1 MRVAVIQGHPDRTPE
16 RFLRAL
22 ARAYADGAKE
32 RGHDVRIVDLA
43 ELEIPL
49 LRTRLEWQTGRRPE
63 GIRKAQE
70 VIGWAQHLVLFY
82 PLWLGEMPA
91 LVKAFLEQAL
101 HPGFAIRV
109 GKNGRWKTLLG
120 GRSARI
126 VVTMGMPALVYQWY
140 FGAHSLKSL
149 KRNILGF
156 CGVRPVRHTLIG
168 NVEGCGVVDRALWLR
183 KLRLLGRRAS

>member
-1 MRVAVIQGHPDRTPE
+1 MRIALIQGHPDRSSD

-22 ARAYADGAKE
+22 ARAYRDGAE
-32 RGHDVRIVDLA
+32 AHGHEVRVIDLA
-43 ELEIPL
+43 ALDFPL
-49 LRTRLEWQTGRRPE
+49 LSSGSDWRTGKPA
-63 GIRKAQE
+63 GDIRKAQE
-70 VIGWAQHLVLFY
+70 TIAWARHIVLFY

-101 HPGFAIRV
+101 RPGFAIRV
-109 GKNGRWKTLLG
+109 AQNGRWKKLLS

-126 VVTMGMPALVYQWY
+126 VVTMGMPAAVYRWY

-156 CGVRPVRHTLIG
+156 CGLRPVRNTLIG
-168 NVEGCGVVDRALWLR
+168 NIEGCGQVERALVLQKMR
-183 KLRLLGRRAS
+183 DLGRRAA